1 MQRTLQEH
9 GPHLDAPYWCLS
21 RLQGNDMIENRV
33 LEDLGKRL
41 SDAARNSPVQD
52 LEKNLR
58 ALLGAFFDRFDVV
71 LREDFDVQRK
81 LLERAQAK
89 LATLEARVAE
99 LEAKR

>member
-1 MQRTLQEH
+1 
-9 GPHLDAPYWCLS
+9 
-21 RLQGNDMIENRV
+21 MIDKPA
-33 LEDLGKRL
+33 LEDLGERL
-41 SDAARNSPVQD
+41 SEAARNSPAHD

-89 LATLEARVAE
+89 LTALEARVAE
-99 LEAKR
+99 LEARR

>member
-1 MQRTLQEH
+1 VIDK
-9 GPHLDAPYWCLS
+9 PA
-21 RLQGNDMIENRV
+21 
-33 LEDLGKRL
+33 LEDLGERL
-41 SDAARNSPVQD
+41 SQAARNSPAHD

-89 LATLEARVAE
+89 LTALEARVAE
-99 LEAKR
+99 LEARR